1 MVSDHEMTVMGWL
14 QVQRDKSLKGGPF
27 PLHCIKG
34 KNWCWERLHC
44 LLFSVCLRL
53 RCVHTKQTLT
63 KGSQEVFGQQMN
75 QQGILEAFQW
85 AREARACCM
94 SFSLTI
100 SPQFHWGSITPSCR
114 SPGCKVQ
121 PAKCWI
127 LLQIHCDPMSY
138 TRSYEIFCGAGGD
151 ITMDFSQPC
160 FIVYFR
166 IFFFFFFFFLFPP
179 LPSPFL
185 LSLPLP
191 RKSFFL
197 EWFKS
202 IYNNFTQSPGPNFIY
217 LWDIKRGCL
226 FFHLNQICTVSIATP
241 TLHSSNC
248 WTDRKCLTLW
258 SAQSEFFRINTKI
271 IALHDIDRLHL
282 LAKDGTDFLIYFVKN
297 NLPKY
302 VAY

>member
-166 IFFFFFFFFLFPP
+166 IFFSFSFSSSSHLSPSLSFS
-179 LPSPFL
+179 PSPSPEN
-185 LSLPLP
+185 LSFWSDL
-191 RKSFFL
+191 KVFIITSHKVQGQISFIF
-197 EWFKS
+197 E
-202 IYNNFTQSPGPNFIY
+202 I
-217 LWDIKRGCL
+217 
-226 FFHLNQICTVSIATP
+226 
-241 TLHSSNC
+241 
-248 WTDRKCLTLW
+248 
-258 SAQSEFFRINTKI
+258 
-271 IALHDIDRLHL
+271 
-282 LAKDGTDFLIYFVKN
+282 
-297 NLPKY
+297 
-302 VAY
+302 